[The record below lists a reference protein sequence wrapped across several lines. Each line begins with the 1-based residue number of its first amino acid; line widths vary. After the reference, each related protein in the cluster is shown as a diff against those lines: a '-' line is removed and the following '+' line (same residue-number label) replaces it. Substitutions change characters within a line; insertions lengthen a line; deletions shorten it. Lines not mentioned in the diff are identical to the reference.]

1 MRIGLSISFGIHAAI
16 LLAAVVVLPDPQ
28 KFLPEP
34 EESIPVEL
42 VELADTSQRV
52 ATTTEAKAD
61 PPKKALPRKVEIV
74 GDPLPDA
81 ELAKKIKKAALEPQP
96 EPAPEPIKKE
106 PEPAKPDPV
115 KELIEKVEKLPEP
128 TPEPE
133 PEPKKVEAVAK
144 PIPVPRSKPKVPKDF
159 KLAQKKP
166 KKKKPKL
173 DLNKLSAL
181 LNKIDEK
188 RSAPRKAV
196 DETGTPQQANINN
209 PDGNDQKLTGN
220 EIEWLISRIG
230 ECWSPPI
237 GMKESGAVIPRIQFE
252 MDIQGNVVGTPRVT
266 NGSSNPLFD
275 VAVRSAINAI
285 YGCAPYSQM
294 PPEKYQTWRN
304 IAVNFDPRLMLGI
317 N

>member
-1 MRIGLSISFGIHAAI
+1 MRIGLSISFVIHASI

-28 KFLPEP
+28 KFLPKP

-42 VELADTSQRV
+42 VELADISQRV
-52 ATTTEAKAD
+52 AASTKAKVV
-61 PPKKALPRKVEIV
+61 PLKKAMPRKVEEI
-74 GDPLPDA
+74 GESLPDA

-96 EPAPEPIKKE
+96 EPEPESEKKQPEP
-106 PEPAKPDPV
+106 PKPDPV

-128 TPEPE
+128 EPE
-133 PEPKKVEAVAK
+133 PEPKKLEAVAK
-144 PIPVPRSKPKVPKDF
+144 AIPVPRRKPKIPKAF
-159 KLAQKKP
+159 KVAQKTP

-188 RSAPRKAV
+188 RTAPARQV
-196 DETGTPQQANINN
+196 DEIGTPILGKTNN
-209 PDGNDQKLTGN
+209 PDGKDKKLTGN

-237 GMKESGAVIPRIQFE
+237 GMKESGAVIPRIQFQ
-252 MDIQGNVVGTPRVT
+252 MDIKGNVIGTPKVT
-266 NGSSNPLFD
+266 NGSSNPLFE
-275 VAVRSAINAI
+275 VAARSAINAI
-285 YGCAPYSQM
+285 FGCAPYSKM
-294 PPEKYQTWRN
+294 PPKKFEKWRN